1 MKISQE
7 SVFKVNSRDRI
18 TSYFN
23 SRYPYSASTLELYI
37 NIFDINGKPI
47 PNIEN
52 SIRIEYYKDGI
63 KSPDVII
70 PSPIVSETGDTE
82 FMGILAVKSPGLY
95 RFELYVNDE
104 RICIGE
110 PIANVIDQVTEPIST
125 KITGIFPRQAPGI
138 VPFNRAINGIDVD
151 VVEGCN
157 VGYYSNEC
165 SPSIDPA
172 SINGIMSELAEI
184 MRATGL
190 PYDCNRTD
198 NVINAIYRIFNSGD
212 DRRYFISQ
220 TTETVD
226 GIYFPPIVYPNP
238 RISFPELREKLIAE
252 DNSAEFNTM
261 LEQCKLIDHTF
272 TLSNDDKLYFD
283 LQGSVYLSDVY
294 DEYNRHIDFTD
305 RSIAVVAVDGKFVL
319 YDENVTDPALYSR
332 NNLGTFNNT
341 IEQVHLKTEPIE
353 LPKGSHNVK
362 VYIMQFHK
370 PLFPTDIKYR
380 ENYTRLRVDSN
391 NPRVQFRVLRSI

>member
-7 SVFKVNSRDRI
+7 SIFKVNSRDNT

-23 SRYPYSASTLELYI
+23 SRYPYSISILELYI

-52 SIRIEYYKDGI
+52 NIHIEYYKDGI
-63 KSPDVII
+63 KSKDVII
-70 PSPIVSETGDTE
+70 PSPIVSEIGDTE
-82 FMGILAVKSPGLY
+82 FMGMLAIKSPGLY
-95 RFELYVNDE
+95 RFELYVNNE

-110 PIANVIDQVTEPIST
+110 PIANVIDQVTEPTSIQ
-125 KITGIFPRQAPGI
+125 ITGIFPRQAPGI

-151 VVEGCN
+151 AVGGCT

-165 SPSIDPA
+165 APSIDSA
-172 SINGIMSELAEI
+172 SINGIMSELAEF

-198 NVINAIYRIFNSGD
+198 NVVNAVYRIFNSGD

-220 TTETVD
+220 TTETVN
-226 GIYFPPIVYPNP
+226 GKYFPPIVYPQP
-238 RISFPELREKLIAE
+238 RISFPELREKIIAE
-252 DNSAEFNTM
+252 DTSTEFQTM

-305 RSIAVVAVDGKFVL
+305 RSIAVIAVNDNFVL
-319 YDENVTDPALYSR
+319 YDKNVTDPALYSR
-332 NNLGTFNNT
+332 KNLGTFNNYV
-341 IEQVHLKTEPIE
+341 EQLHLKSEPIE
-353 LPKGSHNVK
+353 LPKGTHNVK

-370 PLFPTDIKYR
+370 PLFLTDIKYR
-380 ENYTRLRVDSN
+380 ENYTRLRVDSK
-391 NPRVQFRVLRSI
+391 NPKIIFKVLRSI